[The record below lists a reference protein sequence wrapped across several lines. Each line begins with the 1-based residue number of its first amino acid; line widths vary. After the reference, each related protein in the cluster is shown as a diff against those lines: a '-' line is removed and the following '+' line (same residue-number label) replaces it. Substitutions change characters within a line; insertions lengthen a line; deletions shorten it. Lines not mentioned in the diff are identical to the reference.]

1 MGQSES
7 DQGEMMAAFQTI
19 TAAAIQMVSTPN
31 VPWNLATADRLV
43 QEAAQRGAEL
53 VLLPE
58 YFPLIGAG
66 DCERLAA
73 AENFGAGLI
82 QDSLARM
89 AADNHIWL
97 AGGTIPLKS
106 TQPGKVRNSMLVYNP
121 QGQLVARYDKIHLFG
136 FDSGTE
142 RYCEADSIEAGDTPV
157 AFDTPFG
164 RVALGVCY
172 DLRFP
177 ELFRQLGPVD
187 ILLLPAAF
195 TATTGRAHWEVLL
208 RARAI
213 ENQCFVVASGQGGVH
228 VNGRETHGHSMI
240 IDPWGQT
247 LDCLPTG
254 DGIVQAQLKA
264 SQLTRVRDTLP
275 ALKHRV
281 FK

>member
-1 MGQSES
+1 
-7 DQGEMMAAFQTI
+7 MMNPFRTL
-19 TAAAIQMVSTPN
+19 TAAAIQMVSTPD
-31 VPWNLATADRLV
+31 VARNLATVEHLV
-43 QEAAQRGAEL
+43 REAAQRGAEL

-58 YFPLIGAG
+58 YFPLIALQASAK
-66 DCERLAA
+66 LAV
-73 AENFGAGLI
+73 AEAFGEGLI
-82 QDSLARM
+82 QDFLARLAM
-89 AADNHIWL
+89 ENKIWL
-97 AGGTIPLKS
+97 AGGTIPLKAAC
-106 TQPGKVRNSMLVYNP
+106 PDKVRNSMLVYNP
-121 QGQLVARYDKIHLFG
+121 QGELVVRYDKIHLFG
-136 FDSGTE
+136 FDSGSE

-177 ELFRQLGPVD
+177 ELFRQLGPID

-213 ENQCFVVASGQGGVH
+213 ENQCFMLASGQGGLH
-228 VNGRETHGHSMI
+228 ETGRETHGHSMI
-240 IDPWGQT
+240 VDPWGQV

-254 DGIVQAQLKA
+254 EGMALAQLKA
-264 SQLTRVRDTLP
+264 SQLNRVRESLP